1 MEKLMEWLTQPACI
15 WCFGGLG
22 DTLLIVGIVTAAIG
36 LTIGGFSPI
45 YWFLLA
51 LVCYLGMIWVVT
63 MRILARLE
71 S

>member
-15 WCFGGLG
+15 WFGGLG